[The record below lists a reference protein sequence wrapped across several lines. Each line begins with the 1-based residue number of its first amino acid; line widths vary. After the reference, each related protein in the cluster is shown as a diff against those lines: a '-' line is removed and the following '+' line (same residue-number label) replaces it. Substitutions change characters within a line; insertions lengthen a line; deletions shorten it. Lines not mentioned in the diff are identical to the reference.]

1 MAVRVGI
8 NGFGRIGRNIMRAAL
23 GNKEIDFVAVNDLT
37 NAATL
42 AHLLK
47 YDSVH
52 GNLTSTVEIQGDGI
66 AVEGDQFKVPGPKRV
81 YDSPERAASHAD
93 HKWAWHTFTG
103 IIRCHQG
110 MAEIEKPIV
119 ARVNG
124 GAIGFGQSVL
134 FSCDFII
141 AREDALIM
149 DHHMGGTFTADYGR
163 GPELGGNDC
172 ANVPG
177 DGGAALIPLLM
188 SPYKAKEYLML
199 AQPYTAAELA
209 RMGIINYAVPASEL
223 DAKVEDI
230 VQRLLQRGAYAL
242 ARTKRL
248 VNRRVVEHLNLVLD
262 AAAAYEMVTFSQPLD
277 ITELG

>member
-1 MAVRVGI
+1 M
-8 NGFGRIGRNIMRAAL
+8 
-23 GNKEIDFVAVNDLT
+23 KDYK
-37 NAATL
+37 TL
-42 AHLLK
+42 
-47 YDSVH
+47 
-52 GNLTSTVEIQGDGI
+52 TVEQEGQVATVTLLASPREAGANGHWELGSLFSDLREENSIRVIVLTG
-66 AVEGDQFKVPGPKRV
+66 EGDQFKVPGPKRV
-81 YDSPERAASHAD
+81 YDSPERAANHAD

-103 IIRCHQG
+103 IIRCHQA

-134 FSCDFII
+134 VSCDFII

-149 DHHMGGTFTADYGR
+149 DHHMGGTFTFDYGQ
-163 GPELGGNDC
+163 GPELGGHDW

-199 AQPYTAAELA
+199 AQPYTAGELA

-223 DAKVEDI
+223 DAKVQDI
-230 VQRLLQRGAYAL
+230 VRRLLQRGAYAL

-277 ITELG
+277 IRELG